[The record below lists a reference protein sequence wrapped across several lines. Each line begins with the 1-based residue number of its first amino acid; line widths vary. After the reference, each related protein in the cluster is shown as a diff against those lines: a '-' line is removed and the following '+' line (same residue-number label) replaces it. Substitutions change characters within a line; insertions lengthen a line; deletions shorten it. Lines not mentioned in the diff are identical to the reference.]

1 MLRSLIGDVAEVE
14 EGFLGRDLAGGVE
27 DTGELVF
34 LVMLDGVE
42 DDIGIEGALAGVVVG
57 TGMLVCFVMLEGVED
72 SESFGMLVRFWG
84 WVSFDML
91 GVFWGSLS
99 FVMLVLV
106 AGSVAICMLGGI
118 ERSVEGIE
126 RTVASGRLGE
136 IEG

>member
-34 LVMLDGVE
+34 LVMLDGLE
-42 DDIGIEGALAGVVVG
+42 DVIGVEGALTGVVVG

-118 ERSVEGIE
+118 ERSVGGIE